1 MNFCITDPEKV
12 RQVEFFGRR
21 RLAVFFCLRRNN
33 LFSSVEGLLKMNQN
47 RNLRNELNTFSLPLV
62 GKNIVQLIVEFWL
75 AVVSGHISANAIA
88 VIGTVDGLL
97 YSLIGILGSG
107 TVSYMIYAS
116 RVEDKH
122 SPAARTLFKSLLLLN
137 LGLGVLFVSLGL
149 LFSGVILKGIYRFD
163 GELLELGNRYMRISS
178 WHILLTLCVF
188 SLSNQ
193 LKVVKKTG
201 AVFRAGVFSNGV
213 QLALTWLLAV
223 QLLTGNERILGI
235 ACAGLASEAIL
246 CLYYGWLLR
255 DELAALRGIRGER
268 WLFLLKKSGILFLQ
282 ELLEGSVF
290 QVLLTA
296 ALVRLGGL
304 IFAAYQVCRTL
315 TEIFLAP
322 MFMYCSGLLVL
333 IGEKIGKREL
343 DEARQLPKITLQLI
357 IGIYGI
363 LAICSWF
370 WQKSLISLVTDIPQV
385 AQTAVSVLGVVILCE
400 ITRPFYEVHK
410 YSLQALSGEEVA
422 LKITACVNGLVLLLL
437 WLLPNRLEVILLLA
451 AAGNLGA
458 AGAFQ
463 LSFKRRLCRIRHGE
477 EK

>member
-1 MNFCITDPEKV
+1 M
-12 RQVEFFGRR
+12 
-21 RLAVFFCLRRNN
+21 
-33 LFSSVEGLLKMNQN
+33 
-47 RNLRNELNTFSLPLV
+47 
-62 GKNIVQLIVEFWL
+62 
-75 AVVSGHISANAIA
+75 
-88 VIGTVDGLL
+88 
-97 YSLIGILGSG
+97 
-107 TVSYMIYAS
+107 
-116 RVEDKH
+116 
-122 SPAARTLFKSLLLLN
+122 
-137 LGLGVLFVSLGL
+137 
-149 LFSGVILKGIYRFD
+149 
-163 GELLELGNRYMRISS
+163 
-178 WHILLTLCVF
+178 
-188 SLSNQ
+188 
-193 LKVVKKTG
+193 
-201 AVFRAGVFSNGV
+201 
-213 QLALTWLLAV
+213 
-223 QLLTGNERILGI
+223 
-235 ACAGLASEAIL
+235 
-246 CLYYGWLLR
+246 R
-255 DELAALRGIRGER
+255 DELAALRGIRGEQ

-400 ITRPFYEVHK
+400 STRPFYEVHK

>member
-1 MNFCITDPEKV
+1 
-12 RQVEFFGRR
+12 
-21 RLAVFFCLRRNN
+21 
-33 LFSSVEGLLKMNQN
+33 MNQN

-137 LGLGVLFVSLGL
+137 LGLGVLLVSLGL

-201 AVFRAGVFSNGV
+201 AVFRAGVFSSGV

-223 QLLTGNERILGI
+223 QLLTGNERIL
-235 ACAGLASEAIL
+235 
-246 CLYYGWLLR
+246 
-255 DELAALRGIRGER
+255 AL
-268 WLFLLKKSGILFLQ
+268 
-282 ELLEGSVF
+282 
-290 QVLLTA
+290 
-296 ALVRLGGL
+296 
-304 IFAAYQVCRTL
+304 
-315 TEIFLAP
+315 LAP
-322 MFMYCSGLLVL
+322 V
-333 IGEKIGKREL
+333 
-343 DEARQLPKITLQLI
+343 
-357 IGIYGI
+357 
-363 LAICSWF
+363 
-370 WQKSLISLVTDIPQV
+370 
-385 AQTAVSVLGVVILCE
+385 
-400 ITRPFYEVHK
+400 
-410 YSLQALSGEEVA
+410 
-422 LKITACVNGLVLLLL
+422 
-437 WLLPNRLEVILLLA
+437 
-451 AAGNLGA
+451 
-458 AGAFQ
+458 
-463 LSFKRRLCRIRHGE
+463 
-477 EK
+477 